1 MFTHNAVPRSR
12 SQAQQLRQRLC
23 SSSQA
28 QQLQLLSFASK
39 TRRCSTG
46 PAPSF
51 VRARHA
57 VRRGSSAIAM
67 LLTAKPI
74 QQLCFPATAPPN
86 WRLSTPTTIKMNMRI
101 VLTKANASPPLLKK
115 RNRYRKLY
123 PGESTGITEEMRF
136 VAMKLRNNNSVTA
149 PPNTSSQ
156 NAEDDTWQPSMEG
169 FLRFLVDNELVF
181 STLERIVDESENVSY
196 AHMRKTGLERSEG
209 LSKDLEWFKE
219 QAAGQVVAKK
229 VSERLLEG
237 KELEFYRWEGDVPEM
252 LRSVR
257 EKLNMLAEHWSRD
270 EKNKCLRETTKSF
283 RYMGQIV
290 RLIIL

>member
-1 MFTHNAVPRSR
+1 
-12 SQAQQLRQRLC
+12 
-23 SSSQA
+23 
-28 QQLQLLSFASK
+28 
-39 TRRCSTG
+39 
-46 PAPSF
+46 
-51 VRARHA
+51 
-57 VRRGSSAIAM
+57 M

-136 VAMKLRNNNSVTA
+136 VAMKLRNNNSVTG
-149 PPNTSSQ
+149 PSNTSSQ
-156 NAEDDTWQPSMEG
+156 DAKDDTWQPSMEG
-169 FLRFLVDNELVF
+169 FLRFLVDSELVF

-196 AHMRKTGLERSEG
+196 AHMRKTGLERSKG

-219 QAAGQVVAKK
+219 QGIEIPNASSPGVTYSKYLEELAEKSAPLFLSHFYNIHFSHIAAGQVVAKK

-270 EKNKCLRETTKSF
+270 DKNKCLRETTKSF

-290 RLIIL
+290 CLIIL